1 MSRSTLGFVVALA
14 ILYAAS
20 IAAEFIVGLPDP
32 AIFGLQL
39 VAVILV
45 GVAWYF
51 WTKRRRFEP
60 DKAKPSAGA

>member
-1 MSRSTLGFVVALA
+1 MVRFVVALA

-20 IAAEFIVGLPDP
+20 IVAEFVPGLPDP

-51 WTKRRRFEP
+51 WTRYRR
-60 DKAKPSAGA
+60 SVT